1 MNTVGLLNQ
10 TVGESQLRRSDFSFD
25 ASSVLNGRS
34 VAAPAGLQYAPHF
47 CSYAN
52 RDFPLRIFKEAREK
66 EELAKSNWEINAAFA
81 SAIASTSLLLPGI
94 VSIAQSYNGDHFN
107 NLANDLLIKANGEN
121 GDAAIDRICQIA
133 KTYRENYGPIRFL
146 QINNTENLTLK
157 HVDQIFENFT
167 NLKKLVWQ
175 ARFNID
181 IFDEN
186 IDEITEKQD
195 KEKEID
201 ATIAKTCALSYI
213 QVLFQSNKY
222 SPFDMLSSAKM
233 PPEERYMRLV
243 QTGSITSSDILFL
256 VNRFLPSH
264 NQQDRAVLLNQLF
277 RLPTFDCNIRDASG
291 DNLLGMFFRVRV
303 NREDFLCAELLE
315 IMINLMQRADFEIN
329 ALNSHGK
336 TGLDIFNFC
345 CEDFPE
351 LIKNWREIDF
361 NQLRTLL
368 CPNSLGPQA
377 RKIANEIGRLLISR
391 GAKTSKELK
400 ELEKLKELAEGAM

>member
-52 RDFPLRIFKEAREK
+52 RDFPLRIFKEAHEK

-107 NLANDLLIKANGEN
+107 NLVNDLLIKANGEN

-186 IDEITEKQD
+186 YRENPEKED

-222 SPFDMLSSAKM
+222 SPFDMLSFAKM
-233 PPEERYMRLV
+233 PSKEERYMRLV
-243 QTGSITSSDILFL
+243 QTGSITSSDIVFF
-256 VNRFLPSH
+256 VGRFLRSH
-264 NQQDRAVLLNQLF
+264 NKQDLAVLLNQLF

-291 DNLLGMFFRVRV
+291 DNLLGMFFRVRI

-345 CEDFPE
+345 CEDLPE
-351 LIKNWREIDF
+351 EIKKLRELDP
-361 NQLRTLL
+361 NQLRMFI
-368 CPNSLGPQA
+368 CPNLLGPQA

-391 GAKTSKELK
+391 GAKTSKELE
-400 ELEKLKELAEGAM
+400 ELKKLAEGAM